1 MQLDALGLTTGD
13 EEFPLTYT
21 LANDGKTITAQANGE
36 TIFTVTLSAV
46 ASGIDVLA
54 DVTLVL
60 EQPINHLISNDSIT
74 LPLIIDGKDLDGTA
88 LEQGQFDWIIQ
99 DGVDPVLTSTSNA
112 AVDEANLINGSVSD
126 TGTFNLNV
134 GSDFVES
141 IFFDA
146 ADQPQLFSGG
156 VQIIYVVSA
165 DGSELVGYIGSESA
179 ENKAFTLSFTSP
191 SGEADTD
198 VTYTFELF
206 KGLDQDNI
214 TDELPFVVTARDDD
228 NDETKLTLNVSV
240 TDGGEPTIGS
250 GMVELSE
257 IPVADSTPS
266 GVGSTANVSL
276 AVTAGNDPLVF
287 LGLDVTTGQA
297 VLDSDGIAVT
307 SNGEALTWRDNGNGT
322 FDARIPDFS

>member
-1 MQLDALGLTTGD
+1 MAFHPSSSEGDVSDGVQTVVGQFTVSAGSDNPDPASIVFNANTLVQLDALGLTAGD

-36 TIFTVTLSAV
+36 TIFTLTLSAV

-74 LPLIIDGKDLDGTA
+74 LPLIIDGEDLDGTA

-112 AVDEANLINGSVSD
+112 AVDESDLINGSVSD
-126 TGTFNLNV
+126 TGMFNLNV

-141 IFFDA
+141 VFFDA

-165 DGSELVGYIGSESA
+165 DLNRLVRY
-179 ENKAFTLSFTSP
+179 
-191 SGEADTD
+191 
-198 VTYTFELF
+198 
-206 KGLDQDNI
+206 
-214 TDELPFVVTARDDD
+214 
-228 NDETKLTLNVSV
+228 
-240 TDGGEPTIGS
+240 
-250 GMVELSE
+250 
-257 IPVADSTPS
+257 
-266 GVGSTANVSL
+266 
-276 AVTAGNDPLVF
+276 
-287 LGLDVTTGQA
+287 
-297 VLDSDGIAVT
+297 
-307 SNGEALTWRDNGNGT
+307 
-322 FDARIPDFS
+322 